1 FGFVDDVCNGKDDP
15 CTLKCN
21 EQNTAC
27 EQNCNV
33 GNYTCK
39 LDCSVDHCDQKCNS
53 RICFLNCT
61 KRECKQSCSR
71 RVRICQMECTGQT
84 CNQACNARK
93 CILKRSHS
101 LTSVY
106 GHQACNG
113 GVQTCNLKC
122 SGEECNQNCN
132 GGAQRCIM
140 QCMGSS
146 CTQTCD
152 AHTCDMIRNG
162 SSNYYTKQI
171 CKSGHGPCCQRILMN
186 ESLGSFETTC
196 QGREQCTCPECLNRD
211 CMTLNKSDVTAAVLA
226 STVQAIS
233 THISTVQDFADQY
246 QNITKSH
253 GSQLGIEEL
262 QRGKESVFKVAVALE
277 KFVLDYSQY
286 HLNRA
291 EPLKKITRQKMVLG
305 MWKGY
310 RQNATDFYLE
320 ENEWHASINVPS
332 ENFAENGS
340 VVIGCVYKDL
350 HELLQTNQGGGDKTE
365 NSRWLLAQN
374 GLYRYV
380 NTRIMTAAVDPKPE
394 KLRQDVILKF
404 RNLKVDEG
412 EKQCMFWNGLGKS
425 FDGFSGDGCYV
436 DPLRSNSKDT
446 VCRCNHLTH
455 FAVLVDFRG
464 DAELSKKDVTILEI
478 ITYVG
483 LSLSIVGI
491 LLTITLYSF
500 LTDVRQPL
508 PQIRLSLCVSLGA
521 GQIIF
526 LSGINATEKMT
537 ACITSAVLMQYF
549 LMAAFCWMLVEG
561 IYLYLLVVKV
571 YNISDKMYIYHV
583 MSWGLPVIVVAISL
597 SIAAGAADGIQSYI
611 SDDYCWMSST
621 NNLIWIFV
629 TFMVIVEVINILIL
643 TRVIREMTKMQPRG
657 GKQIQQIRLGIRTCV
672 VMTPLLGVTWLFGLL
687 SPAHKTFAYIFTIL
701 NSTQMTSATGFLIF
715 ILHCVRNGQIKERF
729 NRKMSIIFPSEN
741 IGNSTKKSS

>member
-1 FGFVDDVCNGKDDP
+1 MWNFSSFHYHHSGFGFVDDVCNGKNDP

-146 CTQTCD
+146 RTQTCD

-162 SSNYYTKQI
+162 PSNYYTNQI

-233 THISTVQDFADQY
+233 THISTVQ
-246 QNITKSH
+246 
-253 GSQLGIEEL
+253 
-262 QRGKESVFKVAVALE
+262 
-277 KFVLDYSQY
+277 
-286 HLNRA
+286 
-291 EPLKKITRQKMVLG
+291 
-305 MWKGY
+305 
-310 RQNATDFYLE
+310 
-320 ENEWHASINVPS
+320 
-332 ENFAENGS
+332 
-340 VVIGCVYKDL
+340 
-350 HELLQTNQGGGDKTE
+350 
-365 NSRWLLAQN
+365 
-374 GLYRYV
+374 
-380 NTRIMTAAVDPKPE
+380 
-394 KLRQDVILKF
+394 
-404 RNLKVDEG
+404 
-412 EKQCMFWNGLGKS
+412 
-425 FDGFSGDGCYV
+425 
-436 DPLRSNSKDT
+436 SK
-446 VCRCNHLTH
+446 
-455 FAVLVDFRG
+455 
-464 DAELSKKDVTILEI
+464 
-478 ITYVG
+478 
-483 LSLSIVGI
+483 
-491 LLTITLYSF
+491 
-500 LTDVRQPL
+500 
-508 PQIRLSLCVSLGA
+508 
-521 GQIIF
+521 
-526 LSGINATEKMT
+526 
-537 ACITSAVLMQYF
+537 
-549 LMAAFCWMLVEG
+549 
-561 IYLYLLVVKV
+561 
-571 YNISDKMYIYHV
+571 
-583 MSWGLPVIVVAISL
+583 
-597 SIAAGAADGIQSYI
+597 
-611 SDDYCWMSST
+611 
-621 NNLIWIFV
+621 
-629 TFMVIVEVINILIL
+629 
-643 TRVIREMTKMQPRG
+643 
-657 GKQIQQIRLGIRTCV
+657 
-672 VMTPLLGVTWLFGLL
+672 
-687 SPAHKTFAYIFTIL
+687 
-701 NSTQMTSATGFLIF
+701 
-715 ILHCVRNGQIKERF
+715 
-729 NRKMSIIFPSEN
+729 
-741 IGNSTKKSS
+741 